1 VDKLHSL
8 GSYVE
13 AANASVNLQDI
24 IGRLDSGALNNKSL
38 ENVRNSA
45 KELGTVIANLP
56 LGFNNQSE
64 KVRYSDLPPALRD
77 LMDNMVEK
85 VEAKIGKE
93 DADIA
98 TEKLK
103 QFKSGSDVF
112 NQSNISSEMSKLL
125 RLLT

>member
-1 VDKLHSL
+1 
-8 GSYVE
+8 
-13 AANASVNLQDI
+13 
-24 IGRLDSGALNNKSL
+24 
-38 ENVRNSA
+38 
-45 KELGTVIANLP
+45 
-56 LGFNNQSE
+56 
-64 KVRYSDLPPALRD
+64 
-77 LMDNMVEK
+77 MDNMVAK

-98 TEKLK
+98 TEGIR